1 MKSMLKTSTGKLY
14 TLLTACKPD
23 NVKVKKRLL
32 ITEILEMPEY
42 KALQVYQG
50 AGSVMDDYYSTDK
63 LQEATYEQVLEVKQ
77 IIPFLEECIRKLY
90 ELICYGDVRM
100 LYKIKKIN
108 FYDSTSMKKLY
119 TFVVSRKNTGINI
132 TNVPEYD
139 VWSIFSKDAILSL
152 DSKLD
157 LFDANDID
165 TLEVQVSEKLKDDV
179 YCISAK
185 EIAEKRKSYR
195 DIYRKEAT
203 LRLRLQIVE
212 NKTFVKK
219 LIWSF
224 ISIVMVMSQFS
235 ESVVLFTTIGRILAL
250 VIYFIALIAYWILG

>member
-1 MKSMLKTSTGKLY
+1 MLKTSAGKLY
-14 TLLTACKPD
+14 TLLTACKPG
-23 NVKVKKRLL
+23 NAKVKKRLL

-50 AGSVMDDYYSTDK
+50 TASAMDDYYSPAK
-63 LQEATYEQVLEVKQ
+63 LQEATYEQVLEVKK

-100 LYKIKKIN
+100 LCKLKKIS
-108 FYDSTSMKKLY
+108 FYDSTSMKKLH
-119 TFVVSRKNTGINI
+119 TLVTGMKNTGINI

-139 VWSIFSKDAILSL
+139 VWSIFSEDAILSL

-157 LFDANDID
+157 LFDADDMD
-165 TLEVQVSEKLKDDV
+165 TLEAQVTEKLKDNV

-185 EIAEKRKSYR
+185 EIAEKRKSCR
-195 DIYRKEAT
+195 DIYRKEET
-203 LRLRLQIVE
+203 VRIRLQIVE

-224 ISIVMVMSQFS
+224 ISIVMVMSQFAGS
-235 ESVVLFTTIGRILAL
+235 AVYFTAFGRISVL
-250 VIYFIALIAYWILG
+250 VIYFIVLIAYWILG